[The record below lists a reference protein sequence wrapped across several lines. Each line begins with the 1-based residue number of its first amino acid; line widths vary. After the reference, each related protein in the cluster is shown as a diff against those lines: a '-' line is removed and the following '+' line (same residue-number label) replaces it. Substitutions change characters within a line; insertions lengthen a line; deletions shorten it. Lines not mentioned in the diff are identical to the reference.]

1 MTRDAPRCSCTALA
15 QVQSLDE
22 LVGAILLNVLAF
34 AIANLQAI
42 SARYG
47 AAPQAFVFVMPALR

>member
-1 MTRDAPRCSCTALA
+1 LA

-22 LVGAILLNVLAF
+22 LVGAILRNVLAF